1 MSKSEQVVTTSHTT
15 SSWRKRKSDGEVPAP
30 PAQPDFSE
38 ADDAAEEMAAADV
51 QPDVELRSES
61 SDEHFTDQDYFLCQC
76 CRCGIYGSGDALVQE
91 DSFLHSWCAAPFVC
105 SDSAACSARQ
115 AHGAAGDAAAVQQ

>member
-1 MSKSEQVVTTSHTT
+1 MSKSEQVVNASHTT
-15 SSWRKRKSDGEVPAP
+15 GSWRKRKSDAELPAP

-38 ADDAAEEMAAADV
+38 ADNAAEEKAAADV

-61 SDEHFTDQDYFLCQC
+61 SDEHFTDQDYVLCQC

-91 DSFLHSWCAAPFVC
+91 NSWCAAPFVC

>member
-1 MSKSEQVVTTSHTT
+1 MSKSEQVVNTSHTT

-51 QPDVELRSES
+51 QPDVERL
-61 SDEHFTDQDYFLCQC
+61 TDQDFFLCQC

-91 DSFLHSWCAAPFVC
+91 NSFLHSWCAAPFVC